1 MIDFKKLK
9 EEFPPAEIEWRVG
22 STNGEKTSG
31 LALAY
36 ITSRHVMDRLDEVC
50 GPENW
55 QSSYVETPKGRV
67 LCTISIKIDGDW
79 VSKSDGAGDSD
90 VEADKGAISDSLKR
104 AAVHWG
110 IGRYLYDLGNI
121 WVDIEG
127 QGKSY
132 RIKRDQYS
140 KLVAF
145 LSKSAPNPEQPKP
158 EIRRLSKEESK
169 PIFDDVNEKL
179 LNAKTVEALTKV
191 GSDEASRL
199 ATIDMEFEND
209 LRAVFREHRAAL
221 VSKAKSDKQPPTG
234 FKSVAPSFDH
244 LQPNDVRE

>member
-22 STNGEKTSG
+22 STNGDKTSG

-50 GPENW
+50 GPDNW

-90 VEADKGAISDSLKR
+90 VEAEKGAISDSLKR

-127 QGKSY
+127 MGKSY

-145 LSKSAPNPEQPKP
+145 LSKSTPKP
-158 EIRRLSKEESK
+158 EEPKRLSKADSR
-169 PIFDDVNEKL
+169 PIFAEVNEKL
-179 LNAKTVEALTKV
+179 LNAQTVEAL
-191 GSDEASRL
+191 EAIGRDNAAMI
-199 ATIDMEFEND
+199 ATMDAGFEKE
-209 LRAVFREHRAAL
+209 LRDVFREHRASIVAK
-221 VSKAKSDKQPPTG
+221 SKATTG
-234 FKSVAPSFDH
+234 FKSAVASLDSLPADDGSG
-244 LQPNDVRE
+244 R